1 MQLQILENKLKVA
14 KLKSDAKIPEAVLAQ
29 GFYSIT
35 RTDEELSIVVDED
48 VAIESDAMEDG
59 WRAIRI
65 TGILDF
71 SLIGILSKISTVL
84 AQAEISIFALSTYNT
99 DYILVKANQLDAAVD
114 VLKQNGYQIL
124 QG

>member
-29 GFYSIT
+29 GFHSIT

-71 SLIGILSKISTVL
+71 SLIGILSKISTVF

-124 QG
+124 

>member
-84 AQAEISIFALSTYNT
+84 AQAEISIFAVSTYNT

-124 QG
+124 